1 MLQDAITNKVDKAT
15 TVVIDI
21 MPTKRRTTVAT
32 ATTAA
37 PASVAVP
44 EVEGAN
50 VLDPYVPETEMPEVD
65 TDAEGDAGTD
75 AENAASVSFF
85 DQFASDE
92 NSVEKTR
99 EDIVAELLLRP
110 NVKKLTGLHIRN
122 VVTNTSKDV
131 PFLTFVLKEFV
142 IGDTRGNS
150 TDAFGVPEIVLG
162 RTHNAVVS
170 AYAVSAVMK
179 DSPKTAVFAQRVAEG
194 SDVANVLFAGGTIDL
209 LMEYVAAGEEYVNP
223 FATASTPT
231 VFDRDHVLIHV
242 LAINMGEAGRD
253 AYMARL
259 SRI

>member
-1 MLQDAITNKVDKAT
+1 MLQDARTNKVDKAT

-21 MPTKRRTTVAT
+21 MSKRTATVAPAANPVVEPEVT
-32 ATTAA
+32 A
-37 PASVAVP
+37 PAENVAP
-44 EVEGAN
+44 
-50 VLDPYVPETEMPEVD
+50 
-65 TDAEGDAGTD
+65 
-75 AENAASVSFF
+75 VSFF
-85 DQFASDE
+85 DQFADNGE
-92 NSVEKTR
+92 TVEKTR

-131 PFLTFVLKEFV
+131 PFLTFVLKEFI
-142 IGDTRGNS
+142 IGDTRGDS

-170 AYAVSAVMK
+170 AYAVSSVMK

-194 SDVANVLFAGGTIDL
+194 SDIANILFAGGTIDL
-209 LMEYVAAGEEYVNP
+209 LMEYVAAGETYVNP
-223 FATASTPT
+223 FATTATET

>member
-1 MLQDAITNKVDKAT
+1 MLQDARTNKVDKAT

-21 MPTKRRTTVAT
+21 MSTRT
-32 ATTAA
+32 TTAA
-37 PASVAVP
+37 PAAAAAVEP
-44 EVEGAN
+44 EVTA
-50 VLDPYVPETEMPEVD
+50 P
-65 TDAEGDAGTD
+65 
-75 AENAASVSFF
+75 AENAAEVSFF
-85 DQFASDE
+85 DQFAD
-92 NSVEKTR
+92 NSETVEKTR

-142 IGDTRGNS
+142 IGDTRSAS

-194 SDVANVLFAGGTIDL
+194 SDVANILFAGGTIDL
-209 LMEYVAAGEEYVNP
+209 LLEYVAAGEEYANP
-223 FATASTPT
+223 FAATGTPT
-231 VFDRDHVLIHV
+231 VFDRDHVLVHV

>member
-1 MLQDAITNKVDKAT
+1 MLQDAITSKVDKAT

-21 MPTKRRTTVAT
+21 MSTRT
-32 ATTAA
+32 TTAA
-37 PASVAVP
+37 PAANPVVEP
-44 EVEGAN
+44 EATAPV
-50 VLDPYVPETEMPEVD
+50 
-65 TDAEGDAGTD
+65 
-75 AENAASVSFF
+75 ENAAEVSFF
-85 DQFASDE
+85 DQFSNDE
-92 NSVEKTR
+92 EGQEKTR

-122 VVTNTSKDV
+122 VVTNTTKDV

-142 IGDTRGNS
+142 IGDTRGAS

-194 SDVANVLFAGGTIDL
+194 SDVANILFAGGTMDI

-231 VFDRDHVLIHV
+231 VFDRDHVIVHV
-242 LAINMGEAGRD
+242 LALNLGEAGRD
-253 AYMARL
+253 AYAAVLAR
-259 SRI
+259 I

>member
-1 MLQDAITNKVDKAT
+1 MLQDAITSKVDKAT

-21 MPTKRRTTVAT
+21 MSTRT
-32 ATTAA
+32 TTAA
-37 PASVAVP
+37 PAVNPVVEP
-44 EVEGAN
+44 EATA
-50 VLDPYVPETEMPEVD
+50 P
-65 TDAEGDAGTD
+65 
-75 AENAASVSFF
+75 AENAAEASFF
-85 DQFASDE
+85 DQFSNEEAE
-92 NSVEKTR
+92 QEKTR

-142 IGDTRGNS
+142 IGDTRGTS
-150 TDAFGVPEIVLG
+150 TDAFGVPEVVLG

-179 DSPKTAVFAQRVAEG
+179 DNPKTAVFAQRVAEG

-209 LMEYVAAGEEYVNP
+209 LMEYVAAGETYVNP
-223 FATASTPT
+223 FSATATET

-242 LAINMGEAGRD
+242 LAINLGEAGRD
-253 AYMARL
+253 AYAAVLAR
-259 SRI
+259 I

>member
-21 MPTKRRTTVAT
+21 MSTRT
-32 ATTAA
+32 TTAA
-37 PASVAVP
+37 PAANPVVEP
-44 EVEGAN
+44 EATAPVE
-50 VLDPYVPETEMPEVD
+50 PEATAPV
-65 TDAEGDAGTD
+65 
-75 AENAASVSFF
+75 ENAAEVSFF
-85 DQFASDE
+85 DQFSNNEAD
-92 NSVEKTR
+92 VEKTR

-110 NVKKLTGLHIRN
+110 NVKKLAGLHIRN
-122 VVTNTSKDV
+122 VVMNASKDV

-142 IGDTRGNS
+142 IGDTRGAS
-150 TDAFGVPEIVLG
+150 TDAFGVPQIVLG
-162 RTHNAVVS
+162 KTHNAVVS

-179 DSPKTAVFAQRVAEG
+179 DNPKTAVFAQRVAEG
-194 SDVANVLFAGGTIDL
+194 ADVANVLFAGGTIDL

-223 FATASTPT
+223 FATASTST
-231 VFDRDHVLIHV
+231 VFDREHVIINV

>member
-1 MLQDAITNKVDKAT
+1 MLQDARTNKVDKAT

-21 MPTKRRTTVAT
+21 MSKI

-37 PASVAVP
+37 PAANPVVEP
-44 EVEGAN
+44 EATAPV
-50 VLDPYVPETEMPEVD
+50 
-65 TDAEGDAGTD
+65 
-75 AENAASVSFF
+75 ENAAEVSFF
-85 DQFASDE
+85 DQFSNEEAE
-92 NSVEKTR
+92 QEKTR

-122 VVTNTSKDV
+122 VVTNTTKDV

-142 IGDTRGNS
+142 IGDTRGAS

-194 SDVANVLFAGGTIDL
+194 SDVANILFAGGTIDL

-231 VFDRDHVLIHV
+231 VFDRDHVIIHV
-242 LAINMGEAGRD
+242 LAINLGEAGRD
-253 AYMARL
+253 AYAARL
-259 SRI
+259 ARI

>member
-21 MPTKRRTTVAT
+21 MSTRTTTTAPAANPVVEPEAT
-32 ATTAA
+32 A
-37 PASVAVP
+37 PV
-44 EVEGAN
+44 
-50 VLDPYVPETEMPEVD
+50 
-65 TDAEGDAGTD
+65 
-75 AENAASVSFF
+75 ENAAPVSFF
-85 DQFASDE
+85 DQFSNEAD
-92 NSVEKTR
+92 VEKTR

-110 NVKKLTGLHIRN
+110 NVKKLSGLHIRN

-142 IGDTRGNS
+142 IGDTRGAS

-179 DSPKTAVFAQRVAEG
+179 DNPKTAVFAQRVAEG
-194 SDVANVLFAGGTIDL
+194 ADVANVLFAGGTIDL

-223 FATASTPT
+223 FAATSTST
-231 VFDRDHVLIHV
+231 VFDRDHVIIHV

>member
-1 MLQDAITNKVDKAT
+1 MLQDAITSKVDKAT

-21 MPTKRRTTVAT
+21 MSTRT
-32 ATTAA
+32 TTAA
-37 PASVAVP
+37 PAVNPVVEP
-44 EVEGAN
+44 EATA
-50 VLDPYVPETEMPEVD
+50 P
-65 TDAEGDAGTD
+65 
-75 AENAASVSFF
+75 AENAAEVSFF
-85 DQFASDE
+85 DQFSNEEAE
-92 NSVEKTR
+92 QEKTR

-142 IGDTRGNS
+142 IGDTRGTS
-150 TDAFGVPEIVLG
+150 TDAFGVPEVVLG

-179 DSPKTAVFAQRVAEG
+179 DNPKTAVFAQRVAEG

-209 LMEYVAAGEEYVNP
+209 LMEYVAAGETYVNP
-223 FATASTPT
+223 FSATATET

-242 LAINMGEAGRD
+242 LAINLGEAGRD
-253 AYMARL
+253 AYAAVLAR
-259 SRI
+259 I

>member
-1 MLQDAITNKVDKAT
+1 MDTRTTT
-15 TVVIDI
+15 TV
-21 MPTKRRTTVAT
+21 P
-32 ATTAA
+32 AA
-37 PASVAVP
+37 AAAVEP
-44 EVEGAN
+44 EVTA
-50 VLDPYVPETEMPEVD
+50 PT
-65 TDAEGDAGTD
+65 
-75 AENAASVSFF
+75 ENAAPVSFF
-85 DQFASDE
+85 DQFSNEE
-92 NSVEKTR
+92 NGQEKSR

-142 IGDTRGNS
+142 IGDTRGAS

-179 DSPKTAVFAQRVAEG
+179 DNPKTAVFAQRVAEG
-194 SDVANVLFAGGTIDL
+194 SDVANILFAGGTIDL

-231 VFDRDHVLIHV
+231 VFDRDHVIVHV

>member
-1 MLQDAITNKVDKAT
+1 MLQDARTNKVDKAT

-21 MPTKRRTTVAT
+21 MSTRT
-32 ATTAA
+32 TTAA
-37 PASVAVP
+37 PAVNPVVEP
-44 EVEGAN
+44 EAAAPV
-50 VLDPYVPETEMPEVD
+50 
-65 TDAEGDAGTD
+65 
-75 AENAASVSFF
+75 ENAAEVSFF
-85 DQFASDE
+85 DQFSNEEAE
-92 NSVEKTR
+92 QEKTR

-122 VVTNTSKDV
+122 VVTNTTKDV
-131 PFLTFVLKEFV
+131 PFLTFVLKEWI
-142 IGDTRGNS
+142 IGDTRGTS

-162 RTHNAVVS
+162 KTHNAVVS

-179 DSPKTAVFAQRVAEG
+179 DSPKTAVFAQRGAEG
-194 SDVANVLFAGGTIDL
+194 SDVANILFAGGTIDL

-242 LAINMGEAGRD
+242 LALNLGEAGRD

>member
-1 MLQDAITNKVDKAT
+1 MLQDAITSKVDKAT

-21 MPTKRRTTVAT
+21 MSTRT
-32 ATTAA
+32 TTAA
-37 PASVAVP
+37 PAANPVVEP
-44 EVEGAN
+44 EATAPV
-50 VLDPYVPETEMPEVD
+50 
-65 TDAEGDAGTD
+65 
-75 AENAASVSFF
+75 ENAEVSFF
-85 DQFASDE
+85 DQFSNEEDGQ
-92 NSVEKTR
+92 EKTR

-122 VVTNTSKDV
+122 VVMNTSKDV

-142 IGDTRGNS
+142 IGDTRGAS
-150 TDAFGVPEIVLG
+150 TDAFGVPQIVLG
-162 RTHNAVVS
+162 KTHNAVVS

-179 DSPKTAVFAQRVAEG
+179 DNPKTAVFAQRVAEG
-194 SDVANVLFAGGTIDL
+194 ADVANVLFAGGTIDL

-223 FATASTPT
+223 FAVTSTPT
-231 VFDRDHVLIHV
+231 VFDRDHVIIHV

>member
-1 MLQDAITNKVDKAT
+1 MLQDAITSKVDKAT

-21 MPTKRRTTVAT
+21 MDTRTT
-32 ATTAA
+32 TTA
-37 PASVAVP
+37 PAAAAAVEP
-44 EVEGAN
+44 EVTA
-50 VLDPYVPETEMPEVD
+50 PTEN
-65 TDAEGDAGTD
+65 TAE
-75 AENAASVSFF
+75 VSFF
-85 DQFASDE
+85 DQFSNEEAE
-92 NSVEKTR
+92 QEKTR

-142 IGDTRGNS
+142 IGDTRS
-150 TDAFGVPEIVLG
+150 ATTDAFGVPEIVLG

-170 AYAVSAVMK
+170 AYAVSAIMK
-179 DSPKTAVFAQRVAEG
+179 DNPKTAMFAARVAEG
-194 SDVANVLFAGGTIDL
+194 SDVANILFAGGTIDL
-209 LMEYVAAGEEYVNP
+209 LMEYIAAGEEYVNP
-223 FATASTPT
+223 FATVSTPT
-231 VFDRDHVLIHV
+231 VFDRDHVIIHV